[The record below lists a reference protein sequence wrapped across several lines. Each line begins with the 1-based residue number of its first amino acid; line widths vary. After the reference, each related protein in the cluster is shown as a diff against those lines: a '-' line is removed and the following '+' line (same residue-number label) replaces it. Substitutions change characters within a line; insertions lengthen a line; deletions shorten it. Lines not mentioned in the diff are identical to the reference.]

1 MENSIKILEKEIKRI
16 QAIIKK
22 AMLSKG
28 DFDRKLELL
37 IGEHYT
43 AIKKLEGTT
52 RVEIYKNT
60 ATSIFDYASIPNV
73 WKGNLL
79 D

>member
-1 MENSIKILEKEIKRI
+1 MKNSINILEKEIKRI
-16 QAIIKK
+16 QAVIKK

-43 AIKKLEGTT
+43 AIAKLEGKKIIKI
-52 RVEIYKNT
+52 E
-60 ATSIFDYASIPNV
+60 DLQP
-73 WKGNLL
+73 KGL
-79 D
+79 